1 MITSQSRFINMT
13 NEEKAITIRAM
24 VTATCIAQYKLLQLK
39 DNTHHV
45 LKQKVSAA
53 IKACDAVEKYFLI
66 HPDTTDETRERFKEQ
81 FLSDEIVLL
90 SELLETCFGISADG
104 LEEIIKA
111 IKQNA
116 EPQQNPL

>member
-1 MITSQSRFINMT
+1 MT
-13 NEEKAITIRAM
+13 NDEKAVVIRAM

-66 HPDTTDETRERFKEQ
+66 HPDTTLQTRERFKEQ

-90 SELLETCFGISADG
+90 SELLETCFGINADG

-116 EPQQNPL
+116 EPQLNPL